1 MSIGLL
7 LCVLR
12 VTRNR
17 SVTDFVITRK
27 KLFITRNYVLR
38 VIARYDNETKHNVIT
53 RNFQLNETGETTIQ
67 RIFSTFKSLFLPS
80 TSRVSNRIPLGVNY
94 A

>member
-1 MSIGLL
+1 MDS
-7 LCVLR
+7 
-12 VTRNR
+12 
-17 SVTDFVITRK
+17 VITRK

-38 VIARYDNETKHNVIT
+38 VIASFVNETKRNVIM

-67 RIFSTFKSLFLPS
+67 RVFSTFKSLFS
-80 TSRVSNRIPLGVNY
+80 SRVSVTRKLRVKE

>member
-1 MSIGLL
+1 M
-7 LCVLR
+7 
-12 VTRNR
+12 RNR

-38 VIARYDNETKHNVIT
+38 VIASFVNETKLNVIT

-67 RIFSTFKSLFLPS
+67 GSFPH
-80 TSRVSNRIPLGVNY
+80 
-94 A
+94 